1 MGNALPQPM
10 AVPEE
15 RAGGARDARKC
26 VLVSTRNDYRET
38 RALVEAL
45 GLEVASVEVQ
55 RRDQPDPRTFIGKG
69 KTEEV
74 KDKAKELGADL
85 IVVNGELKPS
95 QVHGLQSATGL
106 EVYDRVRLILEIFT
120 SRAASPEARL
130 QVELATLKHRVPFIK
145 ETISLSKRGE
155 HPGLLAGGEVGTH
168 QYLTE
173 ITRRMAR
180 IQRELEDV
188 VRVREVRRKGRQR
201 RSYVTVSVAGYTN
214 AGKTSALNLLTEAG
228 AEVDSRMFS
237 TLSPLS
243 RSVEGIEGRILIN
256 DTVGFIEDLPP
267 WLIEAFNSTL
277 EELYSSDL
285 VLLVLDVGE
294 PADVLER
301 KAMTSLEI
309 LKRAEETPPIFSLL
323 NKVDMVA
330 PSELKAKV
338 EGLQQRGLIVGPWL
352 PVQLNV
358 QRPNRRL
365 ALREALLH
373 AILENLRTVA
383 VLDLTFDATAN
394 PFDLFVDVDG
404 DQVGLMDLVR
414 QRAVYL
420 DLSQRSAGRIT
431 FAVERKFHAKLN
443 EIIENMPGR
452 PLRLIY
458 HDKTSSSD
466 AKV

>member
-1 MGNALPQPM
+1 MRYPRNM
-10 AVPEE
+10 AMPEV
-15 RAGGARDARKC
+15 RAGVALGGRKC
-26 VLVSTRNDYRET
+26 VLVTTRSDFQET
-38 RALVEAL
+38 HALAEAL
-45 GLEVASVEVQ
+45 GLKVVSVEVQ
-55 RRDQPDPRTFIGKG
+55 RRDSPDPRTFIGKG
-69 KTEEV
+69 KTTEV
-74 KDKAKELGADL
+74 KDRAKELGADL
-85 IVVNGELKPS
+85 IIVNGELKPS

-180 IQRELEDV
+180 IQRELDDV

-201 RSYVTVSVAGYTN
+201 RSYVTVSIAGYTN

-277 EELYSSDL
+277 EELYSSEL
-285 VLLVLDVGE
+285 VLLVLDIGE

-309 LKRAEETPPIFSLL
+309 LKRAEETPPILSLL

-365 ALREALLH
+365 AIREMLLR

-383 VLDLTFDATAN
+383 LMDMVYDATAN
-394 PFDLFVDVDG
+394 PFDITVAIDG
-404 DQVGLMDLVR
+404 AQVGLMDLVR
-414 QRAVYL
+414 ERAIYL
-420 DLSQRSAGRIT
+420 DLSNRSTGRVT
-431 FAVERKFHAKLN
+431 FAVERKFLTKLI
-443 EIIENMPGR
+443 EIFENIPGQ
-452 PLRLIY
+452 PLHLIN
-458 HDKTSSSD
+458 HDKTSISD
-466 AKV
+466 GKV

>member
-1 MGNALPQPM
+1 M
-10 AVPEE
+10 PEV
-15 RAGGARDARKC
+15 RAGIAMGGRKC
-26 VLVSTRNDYRET
+26 VLVTTRSDFQET
-38 RALVEAL
+38 HALAEAL
-45 GLEVASVEVQ
+45 GLKVVSVEVQ
-55 RRDQPDPRTFIGKG
+55 RRDAPDPRTFIGKG
-69 KTEEV
+69 KTAEV
-74 KDKAKELGADL
+74 RDKAKELGADL
-85 IVVNGELKPS
+85 IIVNGELKPS

-180 IQRELEDV
+180 IQRELDDV

-201 RSYVTVSVAGYTN
+201 RSYVTVSIAGYTN

-294 PADVLER
+294 PSDVLER

-309 LKRAEETPPIFSLL
+309 LKRAEETPPILSLL

-338 EGLQQRGLIVGPWL
+338 EGLRQRGLIEGPWL

-365 ALREALLH
+365 ALREVLLH
-373 AILENLRTVA
+373 AILENLATVA
-383 VLDLTFDATAN
+383 MMDLVYDATTN
-394 PFDLFVDVDG
+394 PFEMSVDVDG
-404 DQVGLMDLVR
+404 SQVGLMDLVR
-414 QRAVYL
+414 QRAIYL
-420 DLSQRSAGRIT
+420 DLSARSAGRVT
-431 FAVERKFHAKLN
+431 FAVERKFQSKLN
-443 EIIENMPGR
+443 EIIDRIPGQ
-452 PLRLIY
+452 PLRLVN
-458 HDKTSSSD
+458 HDKASISD
-466 AKV
+466 GKV

>member
-1 MGNALPQPM
+1 M
-10 AVPEE
+10 PEV
-15 RAGGARDARKC
+15 RAGIGLGGRKC
-26 VLVSTRNDYRET
+26 VLVTTRSDFQET
-38 RALVEAL
+38 HALAEAL
-45 GLEVASVEVQ
+45 GLKVVSVEVQ
-55 RRDQPDPRTFIGKG
+55 RRDAPDPRTFIGKG
-69 KTEEV
+69 KTAEV
-74 KDKAKELGADL
+74 RDKAKELGADL
-85 IVVNGELKPS
+85 IIVNGELKPS

-180 IQRELEDV
+180 IQRELDDV

-201 RSYVTVSVAGYTN
+201 RSYVTVSIAGYTN

-243 RSVEGIEGRILIN
+243 RSVEGIEGRILVN

-294 PADVLER
+294 PSDVLER

-309 LKRAEETPPIFSLL
+309 LKRAEETPPILSLL

-338 EGLQQRGLIVGPWL
+338 EGLRLRGLIVGPWL

-365 ALREALLH
+365 ALREVLLH
-373 AILENLRTVA
+373 AILENLATVA
-383 VLDLTFDATAN
+383 MMDLVYDATTN
-394 PFDLFVDVDG
+394 PFEISVDVDG
-404 DQVGLMDLVR
+404 SQLGLMDLVR
-414 QRAVYL
+414 QRAIYL
-420 DLSQRSAGRIT
+420 DLSARSAGRVT
-431 FAVERKFHAKLN
+431 FAVERKFQSKLN
-443 EIIENMPGR
+443 EIIDRIPGR
-452 PLRLIY
+452 PLRLIN
-458 HDKTSSSD
+458 HDKASISD
-466 AKV
+466 GKV

>member
-1 MGNALPQPM
+1 M
-10 AVPEE
+10 PEV
-15 RAGGARDARKC
+15 RAGIAMGGRKC
-26 VLVSTRNDYRET
+26 VLVTTRSDFQET
-38 RALVEAL
+38 HALAEAL
-45 GLEVASVEVQ
+45 GLKVVSVEVQ
-55 RRDQPDPRTFIGKG
+55 RRDAPDPRTFIGKG
-69 KTEEV
+69 KTAEV
-74 KDKAKELGADL
+74 RDKAKELGADL
-85 IVVNGELKPS
+85 IIVNGELKPS

-180 IQRELEDV
+180 IQRELDDV

-201 RSYVTVSVAGYTN
+201 RSYVTVSIAGYTN

-294 PADVLER
+294 PSDVLER

-309 LKRAEETPPIFSLL
+309 LKRAEETPPILSLL

-338 EGLQQRGLIVGPWL
+338 EGLRQRGLIEGPWL

-365 ALREALLH
+365 ALREVLLH
-373 AILENLRTVA
+373 AILENLATVA
-383 VLDLTFDATAN
+383 MMDLVYDATTN
-394 PFDLFVDVDG
+394 PFEMSVDVDG
-404 DQVGLMDLVR
+404 SQVGLMDLVR
-414 QRAVYL
+414 QRAIYL
-420 DLSQRSAGRIT
+420 DLSARSAGRVT
-431 FAVERKFHAKLN
+431 FAVERKFQPKLN
-443 EIIENMPGR
+443 EIIDRIPGQ
-452 PLRLIY
+452 PLRLVN
-458 HDKTSSSD
+458 HDKASISD
-466 AKV
+466 GKV

>member
-1 MGNALPQPM
+1 M
-10 AVPEE
+10 PEV
-15 RAGGARDARKC
+15 RAGIAMGGRKC
-26 VLVSTRNDYRET
+26 VLVTTRSDFQET
-38 RALVEAL
+38 HALAEAL
-45 GLEVASVEVQ
+45 GLKVVSVEVQ
-55 RRDQPDPRTFIGKG
+55 RRDAPDPRTFIGKG
-69 KTEEV
+69 KTTEI

-85 IVVNGELKPS
+85 IIVNGELKPS

-180 IQRELEDV
+180 IQRELDDV

-201 RSYVTVSVAGYTN
+201 RSYVTVSIAGYTN

-294 PADVLER
+294 PSDVLER

-309 LKRAEETPPIFSLL
+309 LKRAEETPPILSLL

-338 EGLQQRGLIVGPWL
+338 EGLRQRGLIEGPWL

-365 ALREALLH
+365 ALREVLLH
-373 AILENLRTVA
+373 AILENLATVA
-383 VLDLTFDATAN
+383 MVDLVYDATTN
-394 PFDLFVDVDG
+394 PFEMSVDVDG
-404 DQVGLMDLVR
+404 SQVGLMDLVR
-414 QRAVYL
+414 QRAIYL
-420 DLSQRSAGRIT
+420 DLSARSAGRVT
-431 FAVERKFHAKLN
+431 FAVERKFQPKLN
-443 EIIENMPGR
+443 EIIDRIPGQ
-452 PLRLIY
+452 PLRLVN
-458 HDKTSSSD
+458 HDKASISD
-466 AKV
+466 GKV

>member
-1 MGNALPQPM
+1 M
-10 AVPEE
+10 PEV
-15 RAGGARDARKC
+15 RAGVAPGGRKC
-26 VLVSTRNDYRET
+26 VLVTTRSDFQET
-38 RALVEAL
+38 HALAEAL
-45 GLEVASVEVQ
+45 GLKVVSVEVQ
-55 RRDQPDPRTFIGKG
+55 RRDAPDPRTFIGKG
-69 KTEEV
+69 KTTEI

-85 IVVNGELKPS
+85 IIVNGELKPS

-106 EVYDRVRLILEIFT
+106 EVYDRVRLIVEIFT
-120 SRAASPEARL
+120 SRAASQEARL

-180 IQRELEDV
+180 IQRELDDV

-201 RSYVTVSVAGYTN
+201 RSYVTVSIAGYTN

-301 KAMTSLEI
+301 KALTSLEI
-309 LKRAEETPPIFSLL
+309 LKRAEETPPILSLL

-330 PSELKAKV
+330 PSELKVKD
-338 EGLQQRGLIVGPWL
+338 EGLRQRGLLVGPWL

-358 QRPNRRL
+358 QRPNRRM
-365 ALREALLH
+365 ALREVLIQ
-373 AILENLRTVA
+373 AILGNLRTVA
-383 VLDLTFDATAN
+383 TLDLVYDVKTN
-394 PFDLFVDVDG
+394 PFELLVDVDG
-404 DQVGLMDLVR
+404 NRIGLVDVVR
-414 QRAVYL
+414 ERAIYL
-420 DLSQRSAGRIT
+420 DMSHRSEGRIT
-431 FAVERKFHAKLN
+431 LAVDRKFQSKLN
-443 EIIENMPGR
+443 EIIDDIPGR
-452 PLRLIY
+452 PVQLII
-458 HDKTSSSD
+458 HEMNNSSD
-466 AKV
+466 EKI